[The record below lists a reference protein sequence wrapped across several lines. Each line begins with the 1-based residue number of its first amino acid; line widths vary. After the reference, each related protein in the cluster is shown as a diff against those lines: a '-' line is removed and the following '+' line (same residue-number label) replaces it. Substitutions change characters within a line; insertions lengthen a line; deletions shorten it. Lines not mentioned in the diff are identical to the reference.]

1 MNEIT
6 SKKNI
11 LIPNSLCDIKYNKRL
26 IHSINNL
33 MKQHKKLERLLLFS
47 EVGKSLSF
55 TLAAEKLGISR
66 GHLSAQIKKLEA
78 EMGVPLFI
86 RSTRSV
92 RLTSVGQRM
101 MSGMD
106 KIRLAVIELERCA
119 EKEGKAI
126 VGVIKITAP
135 ALFTNRYLLDITA
148 KFNQLHPAVSFSID
162 CSYTNHDLNRNDIDL
177 AFRSTVTPPLNMIAK
192 TLIHYKH
199 VICASSEYFVRHGK
213 PKTTNELTSHQCI
226 RGQDDNKWSINNDV
240 ISVSGWL
247 KINNTLMLKQLA
259 LSGEGIIR
267 VPSYFVDQEIETG
280 TLKPIFENPSVSEN
294 QIQMIYPQ
302 LLEQSNRLKTFIKFT
317 IEYFSHVKF

>member
-1 MNEIT
+1 
-6 SKKNI
+6 
-11 LIPNSLCDIKYNKRL
+11 
-26 IHSINNL
+26 

-47 EVGKSLSF
+47 EVAQSLSF

-66 GHLSAQIKKLEA
+66 GYLSAQIKKLEA
-78 EMGVPLFI
+78 EMGVALFI

-92 RLTSVGQRM
+92 RLTSVGERM

-106 KIRLAVIELERCA
+106 KIRLAVIELERSA
-119 EKEGKAI
+119 EKEGQGIA
-126 VGVIKITAP
+126 GVIKITAP
-135 ALFTNRYLLDITA
+135 ALFTHRYLLDITS

-162 CSYTNHDLNRNDIDL
+162 CSYINHDLNRNDIDL

-199 VICASSEYFVRHGK
+199 VICASSEYFIRHGK
-213 PKTTNELTSHQCI
+213 PKTANELTSHQCI

-240 ISVSGWL
+240 IPVSGWL

-267 VPSYFVDQEIETG
+267 VPSYFVDQELEVG
-280 TLKPIFENPSVSEN
+280 TLEPIFENQSMSEN

-302 LLEQSNRLKTFIKFT
+302 LLEQSKRLQTFIKFT
-317 IEYFSHVKF
+317 IEYFSDLKL